1 METLL
6 ILQETVL
13 LEPLFYLAGLVG
25 TATADDR
32 VEPAEARGLSVA
44 TLSTPASVA
53 ALAPE
58 WRALEARASATATA
72 FQACDL
78 HLVWARHFCDAQT
91 ELRLV
96 TLRRNGRLV
105 LVWPLA
111 VRQTALG
118 GVASWAGDPIGQYG
132 DVVVEAGP
140 ERDRWIEAAFR
151 EIGAWGDVAFL
162 HLCGVRADSAVARWA
177 GKRGRRIGATQEA
190 PALDHRPFESAEAF
204 AKAGWPQAKRNVKR
218 IRKLESLGGMNFE
231 MVEPGERAQAL
242 VAEAFGFKR
251 AWLDR
256 QGHFGRAFIDGRVEA
271 CLTELAGDAGLRS
284 GLVVSHLAVGGE
296 TAAVEIGFRHGGI
309 HYAFMGAFSP
319 DFAKHSPGFVVTEMT
334 IRSCVEAPDVGEYDP
349 LPPADEYKLAWSNRR
364 VKVRDYAVV
373 MGWAGFAAFLYAA
386 HLRPALKALYERL
399 PLKVRQGLRLLRG

>member
-1 METLL
+1 MEALL
-6 ILQETVL
+6 ILHEVAL
-13 LEPLFYLAGLVG
+13 LEPLLYATGLIG
-25 TATADDR
+25 TATADER
-32 VEPAEARGLSVA
+32 AEVREARGVAAA
-44 TLSTPASVA
+44 TLRTPEAVRA
-53 ALAPE
+53 MAPE

-72 FQACDL
+72 FQSCDL
-78 HLVWARHFCDAQT
+78 HLVWARHFCDART

-96 TLRRNGRLV
+96 TLRKNGRLV

-151 EIGAWGDVAFL
+151 EIGAWGDVSFL

-177 GKRGRRIGATQEA
+177 ARRGRKIGLTQEA
-190 PALDHRPFESAEAF
+190 PALDHSPFENAEAF
-204 AKAGWPQAKRNVKR
+204 AQAGWPQAKRNAKR
-218 IRKLESLGGMNFE
+218 IRKFESMGGMQFE
-231 MVEPGERAQAL
+231 TLEPGEKAQAL
-242 VAEAFGFKR
+242 VAAAFGFKR

-256 QGHFGRAFIDGRVEA
+256 RGHFGRAFIDTRLEA

-296 TAAVEIGFRHGGI
+296 TAAIEIGFRHGGI
-309 HYAFMGAFSP
+309 HYAFMGAFAP
-319 DFAKHSPGFVVTEMT
+319 DFAKHSPGFVVTELT

-349 LPPADEYKLAWSNRR
+349 LPPADDYKLAWSNRR
-364 VKVRDYAVV
+364 VKVRDYGFVL
-373 MGWAGFAAFLYAA
+373 GWSGYAAHLYAA
-386 HLRPALKALYERL
+386 HLRPALKTLYERL
-399 PLKVRQGLRLLRG
+399 PLKLRQGLRFSSK